1 MIGIGTLI
9 NTTAIIIGGIIGLY
23 CGKIMKENYQNTI
36 MKATGIC
43 VIFIGIGGTI
53 ENMMT
58 IQNGK
63 ITSNGTMMMITS
75 IVIGSL
81 IGEILDIELHIEQ
94 FGQWLKN
101 KTGNVKD
108 SSFVDAFVTASLTVC
123 IGAMAIVGAIQ
134 DGIFGDYSILA
145 VKAILD
151 FIIILIMVSFM
162 GKGCIFS
169 AVPVA
174 LLQGFIT
181 ILAKSIQPFMTEQAL
196 HNISFVGSMLI
207 FCVGI
212 NLIWEKTIKVANML
226 PSIII
231 AVLFAFIAI

>member
-108 SSFVDAFVTASLTVC
+108 SSFVEGKASLNFRC
-123 IGAMAIVGAIQ
+123 
-134 DGIFGDYSILA
+134 FRSNWER
-145 VKAILD
+145 
-151 FIIILIMVSFM
+151 
-162 GKGCIFS
+162 GKNKTS
-169 AVPVA
+169 
-174 LLQGFIT
+174 
-181 ILAKSIQPFMTEQAL
+181 KQANKQTYKKPQL
-196 HNISFVGSMLI
+196 
-207 FCVGI
+207 
-212 NLIWEKTIKVANML
+212 
-226 PSIII
+226 
-231 AVLFAFIAI
+231 IAI

>member
-23 CGKIMKENYQNTI
+23 CGKIMNENYQSTI

-81 IGEILDIELHIEQ
+81 VGEILNIELHIEQ

-101 KTGNVKD
+101 KTGNAKD
-108 SSFVDAFVTASLTVC
+108 SSFVYAFVTASLTVC

-134 DGIFGDYSILA
+134 DGNFGD
-145 VKAILD
+145 
-151 FIIILIMVSFM
+151 
-162 GKGCIFS
+162 
-169 AVPVA
+169 
-174 LLQGFIT
+174 
-181 ILAKSIQPFMTEQAL
+181 
-196 HNISFVGSMLI
+196 
-207 FCVGI
+207 
-212 NLIWEKTIKVANML
+212 
-226 PSIII
+226 
-231 AVLFAFIAI
+231 

>member
-23 CGKIMKENYQNTI
+23 CGKIMNENYQSTI

-81 IGEILDIELHIEQ
+81 VGEILNIELHIEQ

-101 KTGNVKD
+101 KTGNAKD
-108 SSFVDAFVTASLTVC
+108 SSFVYAFE
-123 IGAMAIVGAIQ
+123 Q
-134 DGIFGDYSILA
+134 RR
-145 VKAILD
+145 
-151 FIIILIMVSFM
+151 
-162 GKGCIFS
+162 
-169 AVPVA
+169 
-174 LLQGFIT
+174 LLY
-181 ILAKSIQPFMTEQAL
+181 
-196 HNISFVGSMLI
+196 V
-207 FCVGI
+207 
-212 NLIWEKTIKVANML
+212 
-226 PSIII
+226 
-231 AVLFAFIAI
+231 